1 MSKQPNPT
9 LIGAF
14 ALGGA
19 ALLVLFI
26 VIITGDALLS
36 KRERY
41 VMYFD
46 GSIKGLAIGSNVM
59 FRGVPI
65 GFVSNIEVLA
75 DTRRGE
81 FDVPVYVDINENA
94 IKGISDNPLDD
105 GELLDELIA
114 RGLRAQLDTESLIT
128 GKLFVQLD
136 FHSDTEPVYRHS
148 RGDYREIPTIP
159 SGIQALLAGVESFM
173 SKLEENVD
181 IPTLAASVANAVK
194 GINELAN
201 SDDLRESL
209 AGANRLLN
217 SDETQRIS
225 TELNQ
230 TLAALR
236 NTLSS
241 TDVTI
246 EEVRSEIV
254 PLVQSLGN
262 TLETAEEVLRDAAD
276 GFSEQS
282 ALNYRLTGT
291 LREVESAARSLRN
304 LADYL
309 ERDPAAIL
317 RGRGEE

>member
-19 ALLVLFI
+19 ALLVLFV

-46 GSIKGLAIGSNVM
+46 GSIQGLAIGSNVM

-75 DTRRGE
+75 DTRQGE

-94 IKGISDNPLDD
+94 VKGIEELESGD
-105 GELLDELIA
+105 LLDELIA

-136 FHSDTEPVYRHS
+136 FHSDTEPVYRHT
-148 RGDYREIPTIP
+148 RGNYREIPTIP
-159 SGIQALLAGVESFM
+159 SGIQALLSGIESFM
-173 SKLEENVD
+173 EQLDNNVD
-181 IPTLAASVANAVK
+181 IPALAASVANAVQ
-194 GINELAN
+194 GIDELAN
-201 SDDLRESL
+201 SDDLRASL

-217 SDETQRIS
+217 SDETQRVS
-225 TELNQ
+225 AELNE

-236 NTLSS
+236 STLNT

-246 EEVRSEIV
+246 AQVRDEVV
-254 PLVQSLGN
+254 PLVESLGN
-262 TLETAEEVLRDAAD
+262 TLDTAEEVLRDAAA
-276 GFSEQS
+276 GFNEQS
-282 ALNYRLTGT
+282 ALNYRLNGT
-291 LREVESAARSLRN
+291 LREVESAARSLRS

-317 RGRGEE
+317 RGRGEEQ